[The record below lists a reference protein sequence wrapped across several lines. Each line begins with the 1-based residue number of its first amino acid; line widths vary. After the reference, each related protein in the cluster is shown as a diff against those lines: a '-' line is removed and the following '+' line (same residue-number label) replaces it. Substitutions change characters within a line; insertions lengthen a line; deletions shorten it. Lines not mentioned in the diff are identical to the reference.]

1 MGHVQKL
8 VPDSLTLDID
18 QAWSILDKAY
28 GDPTRLLKSRIEALT
43 KMESLPKEN
52 NKKGIKGQV
61 EWYIELESL
70 MQSLLVLD
78 QSQQKLGMTV
88 FQSLFINDIYNLRVL
103 QKKPLRCINHNFATL
118 WRAFTIWDRKY
129 ECQNMNF

>member
-1 MGHVQKL
+1 M
-8 VPDSLTLDID
+8 PDSLTQDID

-70 MQSLLVLD
+70 MQSLLVLG

-88 FQSLFINDIYNLRVL
+88 FRPLFINDIYNLFPSPIANKL
-103 QKKPLRCINHNFATL
+103 IKCE
-118 WRAFTIWDRKY
+118 D
-129 ECQNMNF
+129 EG